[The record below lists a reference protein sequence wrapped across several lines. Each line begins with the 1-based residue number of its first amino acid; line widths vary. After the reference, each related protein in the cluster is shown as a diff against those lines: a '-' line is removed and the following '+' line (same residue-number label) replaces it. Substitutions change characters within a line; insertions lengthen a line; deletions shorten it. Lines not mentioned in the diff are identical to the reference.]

1 MKKASYKRL
10 MIFLDGF
17 IVVVVAF
24 FSQNL
29 VMLTFKVGP
38 TISHIIS
45 FSRYFWWN
53 KTSWEITKLHLH
65 YNVNPVL
72 LLQAQ
77 NFVIPIFII
86 GLQFSNSIPKFDN
99 FTNNKKRIWNWD
111 KGWIGYG
118 TREDFVNN
126 FNIHATFKGFF

>member
-45 FSRYFWWN
+45 FSRYF
-53 KTSWEITKLHLH
+53 
-65 YNVNPVL
+65 
-72 LLQAQ
+72 
-77 NFVIPIFII
+77 
-86 GLQFSNSIPKFDN
+86 
-99 FTNNKKRIWNWD
+99 
-111 KGWIGYG
+111 
-118 TREDFVNN
+118 
-126 FNIHATFKGFF
+126 